1 MLREVRLRQEYADE
15 FPDVVPGRWY
25 TAAMLAGLVKGHR
38 LVEEGL
44 DIELPDRLLDPERF
58 EFRGGGPRH
67 GGWLGTR
74 TRRVDRLKERNRQ
87 TA

>member
-67 GGWLGTR
+67 GGWLGAR

-87 TA
+87 PA